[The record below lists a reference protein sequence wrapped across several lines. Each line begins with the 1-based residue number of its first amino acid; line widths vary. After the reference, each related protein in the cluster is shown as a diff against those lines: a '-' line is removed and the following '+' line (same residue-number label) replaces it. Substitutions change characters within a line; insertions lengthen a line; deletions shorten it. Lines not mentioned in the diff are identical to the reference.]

1 MKNLLFWIK
10 EIAIMFAL
18 TSMVLLTA
26 AIGTIILLNFQE
38 KMMDHFDNITCEEYY
53 CNDYDSWLLELEQ
66 IQEELLDMVN
76 RELQIATER
85 EYIDV

>member
-1 MKNLLFWIK
+1 
-10 EIAIMFAL
+10 
-18 TSMVLLTA
+18 
-26 AIGTIILLNFQE
+26 
-38 KMMDHFDNITCEEYY
+38 MMDHFDNITCEEYY

-76 RELQIATER
+76 RELQISTER

>member
-26 AIGTIILLNFQE
+26 AIGTIILLNF
-38 KMMDHFDNITCEEYY
+38 
-53 CNDYDSWLLELEQ
+53 
-66 IQEELLDMVN
+66 
-76 RELQIATER
+76 
-85 EYIDV
+85 